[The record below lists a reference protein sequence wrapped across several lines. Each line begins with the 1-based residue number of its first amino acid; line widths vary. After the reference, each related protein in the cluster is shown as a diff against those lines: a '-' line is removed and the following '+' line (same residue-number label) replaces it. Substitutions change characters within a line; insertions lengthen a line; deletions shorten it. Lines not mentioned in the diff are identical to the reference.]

1 MDKAEQLKLRLE
13 QNKIDQQR
21 LEEER
26 QRLEKELEQKEIT
39 FGLRGKKEKGKLN
52 FYLEE
57 YGGSVILRA
66 MDRTGL
72 FWNILRICNNGT
84 LSRYSLVPDDIGLK
98 TDNGGRIK
106 LAEDF

>member
-39 FGLRGKKEKGKLN
+39 FGLGDKKEKGKLN
-52 FYLEE
+52 FYLEKC
-57 YGGSVILRA
+57 GNAILLRVR
-66 MDRTGL
+66 DRTGL
-72 FWNILRICNNGT
+72 SWNILRIWRNGT
-84 LSRYSLVPDDIGLK
+84 LSRYGSVADDIGLK
-98 TDNGGRIK
+98 TENGGRIK
-106 LAEDF
+106 LA